1 MEKTIS
7 FDLSS
12 LYSPSHQPIKPV
24 ESEVKKEMPK
34 RCECVGCN
42 KKLVLS
48 DRMCKCKKYF
58 CMSHSFSDTHKCEYD
73 YKSEGINNLKKQLV
87 QVNGD
92 KMEKL

>member
-1 MEKTIS
+1 MEKTVL
-7 FDLSS
+7 FDLST
-12 LYSPSHQPIKPV
+12 LHSPSVVTKSDSLI
-24 ESEVKKEMPK
+24 EVKKIIPK
-34 RCECVGCN
+34 RCECIGCN

-87 QVNGD
+87 QVSGD
-92 KMEKL
+92 KIEKL